1 MGYSASKVLAPQR
14 IMGVVK
20 RVQSG
25 RQSLARLLGFVGEEP
40 NVVRPGGRHFS
51 YDVFNGTRQLPRG
64 IAPDGP
70 RRLAPPQAVGNVTG
84 TFPRLGETV
93 PLLYEQMLNQRML
106 GGPSCELDQMGLSY
120 IGRQEAYQ
128 AEKFL
133 NFIEFQTAAMLRG
146 KYYFAPAADQSY
158 LHSWEPTGLPG
169 EQLVDFRIPA
179 GNRGQ
184 LNMLGDGEIV
194 DASWDSQ
201 DGEGNYDA
209 DIPQQIF
216 GINAALEALC
226 GLPLEHLCMNSVTWN
241 LMIKN
246 QQIKSQA
253 GIGNMPMQKIERTAG
268 GHFTGLISSVP
279 WVTIHIMDHVLEIE
293 GPAGTFKQT
302 KALADDH
309 VYGMPSPSPAW
320 VALGEGS
327 EVVVEGNS
335 PEAITAERHG
345 QYAWA
350 TPSDNPAG
358 YDLHQV
364 YNGLPFLYVPGAIV
378 DAEVVFES

>member
-1 MGYSASKVLAPQR
+1 MGYSVSKILAPQR

-20 RVQSG
+20 RVQAG
-25 RQSLARLLGFVGEEP
+25 RQSLASLLGFVGDNA
-40 NVVRPGGRHFS
+40 NVVPMGGRSFS

-70 RRLAPPQAVGNVTG
+70 RRLAAPQTVGNVTG

-93 PLLYEQMLNQRML
+93 PLLYEQMLNQRRI
-106 GGPSCELDQMGLSY
+106 GGPTSELDQMGLSY
-120 IGRQEAYQ
+120 IGRQEAFQ

-146 KYYFAPAADQSY
+146 QYYYAPAADQSF
-158 LHSWEPTGLPG
+158 LHSWSPTGIVG
-169 EQLVDFRIPA
+169 EKSVDFQIPA
-179 GNRGQ
+179 GNKGQ
-184 LNMLGDGEIV
+184 LNMLGDGPIV
-194 DASWDSQ
+194 DVSWDHQ
-201 DGEGNYDA
+201 DGSGDYDA
-209 DIPQQIF
+209 DIPRQIF
-216 GINAALEALC
+216 GINAALEAVC
-226 GLPLEHLCMNSVTWN
+226 GLPLQHLCMNSVTWN

-253 GIGNMPMQKIERTAG
+253 GIAGSPLKQIERREG

-293 GPAGTFKQT
+293 NPAGTFTQT
-302 KALADDH
+302 KALADNH
-309 VYGMPSPSPAW
+309 LYGMPEPSPAW

-327 EVVVEGNS
+327 EVVVEGAAAG
-335 PEAITAERHG
+335 AITAERYG
-345 QYAWA
+345 QYAWT

-358 YDLHQV
+358 YDLHHV
-364 YNGLPFLYVPGAIV
+364 YNGLPFLYVPSAVV
-378 DAEVVFES
+378 DATVVFGS